1 LKERIDIAFYSKIV
15 VVFSIIAGIYG
26 MKYFGIVG
34 VALATVTGN
43 LLRNLFMFFVFKK
56 QVKINYFFKEYL
68 NVLFALVIIIVPFMF
83 VVKFIDGVV
92 TFLILNAI
100 FAVVTL
106 VVLTVLH
113 PYNAMDLVY
122 LEKIVSRSKF
132 LRMVSRFILKIYS
145 FTPNFLKKSI

>member
-1 LKERIDIAFYSKIV
+1 
-15 VVFSIIAGIYG
+15 
-26 MKYFGIVG
+26 
-34 VALATVTGN
+34 
-43 LLRNLFMFFVFKK
+43 MFFVFKK